1 MCRWEMCTETG
12 EHKIK
17 CLVNCFFSLWYSNFS
32 STLFL
37 LSPNLSFPLITV
49 LPGHLMSLF
58 RACLAISSLNLHIL
72 CSCFPSI
79 FPVFIFL
86 GCAGSDY
93 LSKVDLNLFVLY
105 LTYLRNKF
113 YSKEIFPQYFFQFFI
128 IPNYWCC
135 ESMFTHYCGP
145 WVTVK
150 KNLFS
155 QNVPQSNIV
164 LIIICCIIPIFE
176 CGILGTEKI
185 YMLLFLTMLRRVLLK
200 VYILSSKKIRLLPQL
215 FAV

>member
-1 MCRWEMCTETG
+1 MCRWETCTVTG

-37 LSPNLSFPLITV
+37 LSPNLSFPLTTV

-105 LTYLRNKF
+105 LTYLCKKF

-135 ESMFTHYCGP
+135 ESMFYALLWSLSNSKKKFVLSKCSTEQYSIHNNLLHHSNF
-145 WVTVK
+145 WVWNFGYRKNLYATILNYAQKSTVK
-150 KNLFS
+150 
-155 QNVPQSNIV
+155 NIY
-164 LIIICCIIPIFE
+164 
-176 CGILGTEKI
+176 T
-185 YMLLFLTMLRRVLLK
+185 FL
-200 VYILSSKKIRLLPQL
+200 
-215 FAV
+215 

>member
-1 MCRWEMCTETG
+1 MG
-12 EHKIK
+12 K
-17 CLVNCFFSLWYSNFS
+17 CADEKRIQWLVNTKSNVLWIVFSLSDIQILALLFS
-32 STLFL
+32 FL
-37 LSPNLSFPLITV
+37 VQTSPSLWLQFYQGISCLS
-49 LPGHLMSLF
+49 F

-105 LTYLRNKF
+105 LTYLCKKF

-164 LIIICCIIPIFE
+164 FIIICCIIPIFE

-200 VYILSSKKIRLLPQL
+200 IYILSSKKIT
-215 FAV
+215 